1 MDGYMDDYTFEDFL
15 NSTTVEDV
23 IELEKTTLLEEKLI
37 DTILSRYDDN
47 GLKTPDTLNIGKPIY

>member
-1 MDGYMDDYTFEDFL
+1 MDDYMNNYTFEDFL